1 MDIGDA
7 LAGPNFMLRYLTAGE
22 SHGKTLIAL
31 VDGFPAGVTVDV
43 EPINVELK
51 RRQGGYGRGGRQRIE
66 SDTVDVRTGVWHN
79 VTLGSPIVLEVVNRD
94 YKLERLEDLPR
105 PRPGHGDLTGA
116 MKYLGSIRGVLER
129 ASARETAVRVAAGAL
144 AKQLLAEFGISA
156 FGYVVEIGGERIEP
170 AEAPLH
176 RLREIRDE
184 SAVYSLNVERDE
196 DIKKLIDTAGK
207 DGDTLGGIVEVRVD
221 GLPFGLGTHAQ
232 WDRKLDGRLAQAVMA
247 VQAIKGVEI
256 GLGFEAAR
264 RPGSQVHDPIQYDES
279 QRDTPNLGY
288 TRPTNNAGGLEAGMT
303 NGQPLV
309 DSRRQEADQHA
320 RQAARIDQSR
330 HEAKAGSQLRTQRRL
345 RRLGRKRDRR
355 KRRGLRGR
363 LRPNRQIRR
372 RQSAGDEGA
381 VRLVSTD
388 GAGAVGRLSRQSFI
402 RRAWLSLRWLAMPRD
417 PQGAYGGKYRKYNRR
432 RLGSLGRNATLAGQ
446 IVCQSPRI
454 QSGIGVEE
462 FHEL

>member
-1 MDIGDA
+1 MI
-7 LAGPNFMLRYLTAGE
+7 MLRYLTAGE

-43 EPINVELK
+43 EPIDVELK

-66 SDTVDVRTGVWHN
+66 SDTVEIRTGIWHN

-144 AKQLLAEFGISA
+144 AKQLLAQFGISA
-156 FGYVVEIGGERIEP
+156 FGYVVELGGERIEP
-170 AEAPLH
+170 IEATLDQ
-176 RLREIRDE
+176 LRTIRDA
-184 SAVYSLNVERDE
+184 SAVYGLDPQRD
-196 DIKKLIDTAGK
+196 DAIKALIDAAGK

-264 RPGSQVHDPIQYDES
+264 RRGSLVHDPIQYDDT
-279 QRDTPNLGY
+279 QRNTPNLGFV
-288 TRPTNNAGGLEAGMT
+288 RPTNNAGGLEAGMT

-309 DSRRQEADQHA
+309 VR
-320 RQAARIDQSR
+320 AAKKPIS
-330 HEAKAGSQLRTQRRL
+330 
-345 RRLGRKRDRR
+345 
-355 KRRGLRGR
+355 
-363 LRPNRQIRR
+363 
-372 RQSAGDEGA
+372 
-381 VRLVSTD
+381 
-388 GAGAVGRLSRQSFI
+388 
-402 RRAWLSLRWLAMPRD
+402 
-417 PQGAYGGKYRKYNRR
+417 
-432 RLGSLGRNATLAGQ
+432 TLARPLESINLKTKQ
-446 IVCQSPRI
+446 KEEASYERSDVCAVPAASVIVENVVAFEVACALVDKFGGDSLAEMKARYDLYLKM
-454 QSGIGVEE
+454 VRER
-462 FHEL
+462 